1 MNQLTIGL
9 KAAQY
14 MPPAFAA
21 AAKAADLDQ
30 LYSRHY

>member
-1 MNQLTIGL
+1 MNQLTDKL

-21 AAKAADLDQ
+21 AKAADLDQ
-30 LYSRHY
+30 LYS